1 MKDKTLKWILATIG
15 VLNIIDYI
23 STIVAISN
31 GVAEG
36 NAAMD
41 AIIGTALFPI
51 VKLVLVPAGLFLIW
65 HVRHNIRR
73 PVMYFTA
80 IPFAAYSLLTAW
92 HIYGQFI
99 M

>member
-1 MKDKTLKWILATIG
+1 MRDKTLKWMLITLG
-15 VLNIIDYI
+15 LFNIIDYI
-23 STIVAISN
+23 STTVAIAN

-51 VKLVLVPAGLFLIW
+51 VKLVLVPLGLYLIW
-65 HVRHNIRR
+65 IVRGKIRR
-73 PVMYFTA
+73 PVLLA
-80 IPFAAYSLLTAW
+80 VGVPFVAYSLLTGW
-92 HIYGQFI
+92 HIWGQFF